1 LQRARREND
10 VRNRIFFKLMAAFLV
25 VIIAAAVTFD
35 VTIGGAW
42 EASLRR
48 EIQRNLT
55 QKTEL
60 IAHRVETD
68 RSGQSLSNIAAQEG
82 QAAGARVTV
91 IDSAGKVLADSEVD
105 SGEMEST
112 GSRPEFK
119 AALSGK
125 VGSSER
131 HSATIGTPFL
141 YVAVPISGGAVRLAY
156 PLSDVE
162 AVSAQVR
169 RSLASASALAF
180 LIALLVAMFA
190 SRWSARRLER
200 IVEVAARIAEGD
212 LQARIHETSQ
222 DEIGRVASAIDKTA
236 RRVEHSFAALQSS
249 QRQLETLL
257 NSMQD
262 AVIAVSADG
271 LVQWANRPMN
281 RLIPHGTRLQQPV
294 VETIRD
300 PDFLATVK
308 EATAS
313 RDVKTARATSIVP
326 GRAFDVTAAP
336 LPDGGAVTVLRDL
349 TETERV
355 EKTRRDFIANV
366 SHELRTP
373 LTSIH
378 GYAETLLDST
388 PENGAP
394 TREFLEIIR
403 KNSSRMSRLTE
414 DLLTLARVESG
425 ETRFDAESVPPL
437 ELLHDAEENFREIAR
452 NHGIELHIQDSVAIE
467 SGGNGSPE
475 GAGSEFRNRA
485 LLSRTSEGRSS
496 LNHTSQS
503 QFSLNHAFVAHD
515 SPIQNLPRVLADRE
529 ALHQVF
535 SNLIDNA
542 MKYGASG
549 GRIVLGARAV
559 PHAVEFFVQDFG
571 AGIPSE
577 HLPRLFERFYR
588 VDKARSRE
596 SGGTGLGLA
605 IAKHI
610 MLAHGG
616 SIRAES
622 ELGHG
627 STFLF
632 RLPIA

>member
-1 LQRARREND
+1 
-10 VRNRIFFKLMAAFLV
+10 VRNRIFFKLLAAFLV
-25 VIIAAAVTFD
+25 VILAAALTFD
-35 VTIGGAW
+35 VMVGGAW
-42 EASLRR
+42 QASLRS
-48 EIQRNLT
+48 EIERNLI
-55 QKTEL
+55 QKTQL
-60 IAHRVETD
+60 LAHRVETD
-68 RSGQSLSNIAAQEG
+68 RSHSLADITAQEG
-82 QAAGARVTV
+82 QSAGARVTI
-91 IDSAGKVLADSEVD
+91 IDPTGKVLADSEANPAN
-105 SGEMEST
+105 MENPAA
-112 GSRPEFK
+112 RPEFV
-119 AALSGK
+119 AARSGRI
-125 VGSSER
+125 GSSER
-131 HSATIGTPFL
+131 RSATIGIPFL

-162 AVSAQVR
+162 AVSTQVHR
-169 RSLASASALAF
+169 RLALASGLAF
-180 LIALLVAMFA
+180 LFALLVAAFA
-190 SRWSARRLER
+190 ANWSARRLER

-212 LQARIHETSQ
+212 LQARIREGSE
-222 DEIGRVASAIDKTA
+222 DEIGRVAGAIDKTA
-236 RRVEHSFAALQSS
+236 WRVEQSFAAVRSS

-262 AVIAVSADG
+262 AVIAISADG
-271 LVQWANRPMN
+271 LVQWANQPMD
-281 RLIPHGTRLQQPV
+281 LLVPQGTRLHQPV

-308 EATAS
+308 EATAT
-313 RDVKTARATSIVP
+313 REVKTARATSIVP

-336 LPDGGAVTVLRDL
+336 LPDGGAVAVLRDL

-373 LTSIH
+373 LTSIQ

-388 PENGAP
+388 PENTAP

-403 KNSSRMSRLTE
+403 KNSARMSRLTE

-425 ETRFDAESVPPL
+425 ETRFDVEPVPPA
-437 ELLHDAEENFREIAR
+437 ELLHDAEESFREIAR
-452 NHGIELHIQDSVAIE
+452 THGIDLQILDS
-467 SGGNGSPE
+467 S
-475 GAGSEFRNRA
+475 
-485 LLSRTSEGRSS
+485 
-496 LNHTSQS
+496 
-503 QFSLNHAFVAHD
+503 AHD
-515 SPIQNLPRVLADRE
+515 SPLQNLRSVLADRE
-529 ALHQVF
+529 AIHQVF

-542 MKYGASG
+542 LKYGSNYGGSG
-549 GRIVLGARAV
+549 GRIVLGARPV

-571 AGIPSE
+571 AGIASE

-622 ELGHG
+622 ELAHG

-632 RLPIA
+632 TLPTA

>member
-1 LQRARREND
+1 M
-10 VRNRIFFKLMAAFLV
+10 RNGIFLKLLAAFVV
-25 VIIAAAVTFD
+25 VILAAAVMFD
-35 VTIGGAW
+35 VTLGGAW
-42 EASLRR
+42 QASLRS
-48 EIQRNLT
+48 EIERNLI
-55 QKTEL
+55 QKTQL
-60 IAHRVETD
+60 LAHRVETD
-68 RSGQSLSNIAAQEG
+68 RSGHSLADIAAQEG
-82 QAAGARVTV
+82 QAAGARVTI
-91 IDSAGKVLADSEVD
+91 IDPTGQVLADSEA
-105 SGEMEST
+105 SPAGMENPAT
-112 GSRPEFK
+112 RPEFV

-125 VGSSER
+125 VGSNER
-131 HSATIGTPFL
+131 RSAAIGIPFL
-141 YVAVPISGGAVRLAY
+141 YVAAPISGGAVRLAY

-169 RSLASASALAF
+169 RRLALASGLAF
-180 LIALLVAMFA
+180 LFALLVAA
-190 SRWSARRLER
+190 VAAHWTARRLDR
-200 IVEVAARIAEGD
+200 IVDVAARIAEGD
-212 LQARIHETSQ
+212 LQARILETAP
-222 DEIGRVASAIDKTA
+222 DEIGRVAGAIDKTA
-236 RRVEHSFAALQSS
+236 RRLEQSFAAVRSS

-262 AVIAVSADG
+262 AVIAVSAEG
-271 LVQWANRPMN
+271 LVQWANQRID
-281 RLIPHGTRLQQPV
+281 RLVPQGTRLHQPV

-300 PDFLATVK
+300 PDFLAAVK
-308 EATAS
+308 DAAS
-313 RDVKTARATSIVP
+313 TREVKTARATSIVP

-336 LPDGGAVTVLRDL
+336 LPGGGAVAVLRDL

-373 LTSIH
+373 LTSIQ

-388 PENGAP
+388 PENTAP

-425 ETRFDAESVPPL
+425 ETRFEPEAVPPA
-437 ELLHDAEENFREIAR
+437 ELLHDAEESFREIAR
-452 NHGIELHIQDSVAIE
+452 AHGIELQIQDSPAHH
-467 SGGNGSPE
+467 
-475 GAGSEFRNRA
+475 
-485 LLSRTSEGRSS
+485 L
-496 LNHTSQS
+496 QS
-503 QFSLNHAFVAHD
+503 QNFPGPNPL
-515 SPIQNLPRVLADRE
+515 PENLPAVLADRE
-529 ALHQVF
+529 AIHQVF

-542 MKYGASG
+542 LKYGASG

-571 AGIPSE
+571 AGIASE

-622 ELGHG
+622 EIAHG

-632 RLPIA
+632 TLPTA

>member
-1 LQRARREND
+1 
-10 VRNRIFFKLMAAFLV
+10 VRNGIFLKLLAAFLV
-25 VIIAAAVTFD
+25 VILAAAVTFD
-35 VTIGGAW
+35 VMLGGAW
-42 EASLRR
+42 QASLRN
-48 EIQRNLT
+48 EIERNLV
-55 QKTEL
+55 QKTQL
-60 IAHRVETD
+60 LAHRVETD
-68 RSGQSLSNIAAQEG
+68 RTGHSLADIAAQEG
-82 QAAGARVTV
+82 QAAGARVTI
-91 IDSAGKVLADSEVD
+91 IDAQGRVLADSETNPAA
-105 SGEMEST
+105 MENHAT
-112 GSRPEFK
+112 RPEFA
-119 AALSGK
+119 AALAGK
-125 VGSSER
+125 IGRDER
-131 HSATIGTPFL
+131 RSATIGTPFL

-162 AVSAQVR
+162 AVSVQVR
-169 RSLASASALAF
+169 RRLELASGLALLF
-180 LIALLVAMFA
+180 ALLVAA
-190 SRWSARRLER
+190 IAAQWTARRLER
-200 IVEVAARIAEGD
+200 IVDVAARIAEGD
-212 LQARIHETSQ
+212 LQARILETSQ
-222 DEIGRVASAIDKTA
+222 DEVGRVAAAIDGTA
-236 RRVEHSFAALQSS
+236 RRVEQSFAAVRSS

-262 AVIAVSADG
+262 AVIAISAD
-271 LVQWANRPMN
+271 
-281 RLIPHGTRLQQPV
+281 RLHQPV

-308 EATAS
+308 EAAAT
-313 RDVKTARATSIVP
+313 REVKTARATSIVP

-336 LPDGGAVTVLRDL
+336 LPEGGAVAVLRDL

-373 LTSIH
+373 LTSIQ
-378 GYAETLLDST
+378 GYAETLLDTT
-388 PENGAP
+388 PENVAP
-394 TREFLEIIR
+394 SREFLEIIR

-425 ETRFDAESVPPL
+425 ETRFDVEPVPPA
-437 ELLHDAEENFREIAR
+437 ELLHDAEESFREIAR
-452 NHGIELHIQDSVAIE
+452 THGVDLQIVDLQIIDSQIIDLQA
-467 SGGNGSPE
+467 ND
-475 GAGSEFRNRA
+475 
-485 LLSRTSEGRSS
+485 
-496 LNHTSQS
+496 SQI
-503 QFSLNHAFVAHD
+503 HD
-515 SPIQNLPRVLADRE
+515 SQARAAAAPHSTIPHLRPVLADRE
-529 ALHQVF
+529 AIHQVF

-542 MKYGASG
+542 LKYGSKYGTKSGTSPGASG
-549 GRIVLGARAV
+549 GRILLGARAV

-571 AGIPSE
+571 AGIASE

-622 ELGHG
+622 DLAHG

-632 RLPIA
+632 TLPTA

>member
-1 LQRARREND
+1 M
-10 VRNRIFFKLMAAFLV
+10 RNGIFLKLMAAFLI
-25 VIIAAAVTFD
+25 VILAAAVLFD
-35 VTIGGAW
+35 LMLGGAW
-42 EASLRR
+42 EASLRS
-48 EIQRNLT
+48 EIERNLI
-55 QKTEL
+55 QKTQL
-60 IAHRVETD
+60 LAHRVETD
-68 RSGQSLSNIAAQEG
+68 RSGHSLADIAAQEA
-82 QAAGARVTV
+82 QAAGARVTIV
-91 IDSAGKVLADSEVD
+91 DSAGNVLADSE
-105 SGEMEST
+105 SSPANMENHATS
-112 GSRPEFK
+112 PEF
-119 AALSGK
+119 AAAFSGRI
-125 VGSSER
+125 GTDQR
-131 HSATIGTPFL
+131 RSATIGIPFL
-141 YVAVPISGGAVRLAY
+141 YVAVPVSGGAVRLAY

-169 RSLASASALAF
+169 RRLEMASGLAF
-180 LIALLVAMFA
+180 LFALIVAAIA
-190 SRWSARRLER
+190 SNWTARRLGR
-200 IVEVAARIAEGD
+200 IVDVAARIADGE
-212 LQARIHETSQ
+212 LQARILEASQ
-222 DEIGRVASAIDKTA
+222 DEIGRVAGAIDKTA
-236 RRVEHSFAALQSS
+236 RRVEQSFAAVVSS

-262 AVIAVSADG
+262 AVIAVSDDG

-281 RLIPHGTRLQQPV
+281 RLVPQGTRLQQPV

-300 PDFLATVK
+300 PDFLATVR
-308 EATAS
+308 EATS
-313 RDVKTARATSIVP
+313 THEVKTARATSIVP
-326 GRAFDVTAAP
+326 GRTFDVTAAP
-336 LPDGGAVTVLRDL
+336 LPGGGAVAVLRDL

-373 LTSIH
+373 LTSIQ

-403 KNSSRMSRLTE
+403 KNSARMSRLTE

-425 ETRFDAESVPPL
+425 ETRFDVEPVSPA

-452 NHGIELHIQDSVAIE
+452 THGIDLRIQDSPI
-467 SGGNGSPE
+467 PE
-475 GAGSEFRNRA
+475 R
-485 LLSRTSEGRSS
+485 
-496 LNHTSQS
+496 
-503 QFSLNHAFVAHD
+503 
-515 SPIQNLPRVLADRE
+515 LPPVLADRE
-529 ALHQVF
+529 AIHQVF

-542 MKYGASG
+542 LKYGASG

-559 PHAVEFFVQDFG
+559 PHGVEFCVQDFG
-571 AGIPSE
+571 AGIASE

-622 ELGHG
+622 ELAHG

-632 RLPIA
+632 TLPTP

>member
-1 LQRARREND
+1 
-10 VRNRIFFKLMAAFLV
+10 MAAFLV
-25 VIIAAAVTFD
+25 VIAAAAIMFD
-35 VTIGGAW
+35 LMLGGAW
-42 EASLRR
+42 EASLRS
-48 EIQRNLT
+48 EIERNLVEKT
-55 QKTEL
+55 QL
-60 IAHRVETD
+60 LAHRVETD
-68 RSGQSLSNIAAQEG
+68 RSGHSLADIAREEG
-82 QAAGARVTV
+82 QVAGARVTI
-91 IDSAGKVLADSEVD
+91 IDAAGNVLADSQA
-105 SGEMEST
+105 SPANMQTS
-112 GSRPEFK
+112 SAKSPEFVT
-119 AALSGK
+119 ALSGK
-125 VGSSER
+125 VGSNQR
-131 HSATIGTPFL
+131 RSAALGVPFL

-156 PLSDVE
+156 PLSDVD
-162 AVSAQVR
+162 AVSLQVR
-169 RSLASASALAF
+169 RRLELASGLAF
-180 LIALLVAMFA
+180 LFAFFVAAIAAQ
-190 SRWSARRLER
+190 WTARRLES
-200 IVEVAARIAEGD
+200 IVDVAGRIADGD
-212 LQARIHETSQ
+212 LQARILETSQ
-222 DEIGRVASAIDKTA
+222 DEIGRVAGAIDKTA
-236 RRVEHSFAALQSS
+236 RRVEQSFAAVVSS

-262 AVIAVSADG
+262 AVIAVGDDG

-281 RLIPHGTRLQQPV
+281 RLVPQGTRLQQPV

-300 PDFLATVK
+300 PDFLASVK
-308 EATAS
+308 EAAS
-313 RDVKTARATSIVP
+313 THEVKTARATSIVP

-336 LPDGGAVTVLRDL
+336 LPGGGAVAVLRDL

-373 LTSIH
+373 LTSIQ
-378 GYAETLLDST
+378 GYAETLLDSS

-425 ETRFDAESVPPL
+425 ETRFEAERVPPA
-437 ELLHDAEENFREIAR
+437 ELLHDAEESFREIAR
-452 NHGIELHIQDSVAIE
+452 THGIELQIQDSPAHHLQ
-467 SGGNGSPE
+467 SRNFPGPNPLPE
-475 GAGSEFRNRA
+475 
-485 LLSRTSEGRSS
+485 
-496 LNHTSQS
+496 
-503 QFSLNHAFVAHD
+503 
-515 SPIQNLPRVLADRE
+515 NLPVVLADRE
-529 ALHQVF
+529 AIHQVF

-542 MKYGASG
+542 LKYGASG
-549 GRIVLGARAV
+549 GRIILGARSV

-571 AGIPSE
+571 AGIASE

-622 ELGHG
+622 ELAHG

-632 RLPIA
+632 TLPIA

>member
-1 LQRARREND
+1 MRH
-10 VRNRIFFKLMAAFLV
+10 RIFVKLLVAFMV
-25 VIIAAAVTFD
+25 VILAAAIIFD
-35 VTIGGAW
+35 LMIGAAW
-42 EASLRR
+42 QASLRA
-48 EIQRNLT
+48 EIERGLV

-60 IAHRVETD
+60 LAHRVETD
-68 RSGQSLSNIAAQEG
+68 RSGKPLADIAAQEG
-82 QAAGARVTV
+82 QAAGARVTI
-91 IDSAGKVLADSEVD
+91 IDPTGKVLADSEGNPATMD
-105 SGEMEST
+105 NHAG
-112 GSRPEFK
+112 RPEFA

-125 VGSSER
+125 VGRSER
-131 HSATIGTPFL
+131 HSATIGTSFL
-141 YVAVPISGGAVRLAY
+141 FVAVPVSGGAVRLAY

-162 AVSAQVR
+162 AVSAQLRHRLEWATV
-169 RSLASASALAF
+169 AVFAFALIVAA
-180 LIALLVAMFA
+180 IAAA
-190 SRWSARRLER
+190 WSGRRLER
-200 IVEVAARIAEGD
+200 IVQVAGRIADGD
-212 LQARIHETSQ
+212 LHARIHENSP
-222 DEIGRVASAIDKTA
+222 DEIGRVAGAIDKTA
-236 RRVEHSFAALQSS
+236 LRVEQSFAEVRSS

-262 AVIAVSADG
+262 AVIAVSEDG
-271 LVQWANRPMN
+271 LVQWANQPMD
-281 RLIPHGTRLQQPV
+281 RLVLRRTRLHQPV

-300 PDFLATVK
+300 PDFLATVR
-308 EATAS
+308 EATTTHE
-313 RDVKTARATSIVP
+313 VKTARATSIVP
-326 GRAFDVTAAP
+326 GRTFDVTAAP
-336 LPDGGAVTVLRDL
+336 LPGGGAVAVLRDL

-373 LTSIH
+373 LTSIQ

-403 KNSSRMSRLTE
+403 KNSGRMSRLTE

-425 ETRFDAESVPPL
+425 ETRFDAEPAPPA

-452 NHGIELHIQDSVAIE
+452 THGIDLSIQDSPH
-467 SGGNGSPE
+467 PE
-475 GAGSEFRNRA
+475 
-485 LLSRTSEGRSS
+485 T
-496 LNHTSQS
+496 
-503 QFSLNHAFVAHD
+503 
-515 SPIQNLPRVLADRE
+515 LPAVLADRE
-529 ALHQVF
+529 AIHQVF

-542 MKYGASG
+542 LKYGATG
-549 GRIVLGARAV
+549 GRVILGARSV
-559 PHAVEFFVQDFG
+559 PHAVEFFVRDFG
-571 AGIPSE
+571 AGIGSE

-632 RLPIA
+632 TLPTA